1 MLLHLLEGNA
11 VHEKVTL
18 DHGKQYFVMYQFVGR
33 VENEEDKMNVVISNS
48 RHSILESSSTIQN
61 NLKAIELD

>member
-1 MLLHLLEGNA
+1 
-11 VHEKVTL
+11 
-18 DHGKQYFVMYQFVGR
+18 MYQFVGR